1 MRGLTP
7 FTSLTLFAQNLRFP
21 GNLFIPPTYPR
32 ESQPGKGKEGME
44 LFIQPT
50 YPRESQPGKGKEGIK
65 LFIQPTFPASQPT
78 MPGKGMEGI

>member
-32 ESQPGKGKEGME
+32 ESQPGKGKEG
-44 LFIQPT
+44 
-50 YPRESQPGKGKEGIK
+50 IK